1 MRAFILRKLL
11 NIVPTIFLLSL
22 IIFVGMELT
31 PGDAATALIEPDTP
45 VEEIEKIRESLG
57 LNEPA
62 YIRYFSWLAGIFVG
76 DFGIS
81 LNDGSDI
88 ATVISQKL
96 GATLE
101 LMLTSFLFSSII
113 GVILGIISSLKK
125 YSSTDHILTLF
136 GMIGLSIPSFFFRYH

>member
-22 IIFVGMELT
+22 IIFIGMELT

-88 ATVISQKL
+88 AT
-96 GATLE
+96 
-101 LMLTSFLFSSII
+101 
-113 GVILGIISSLKK
+113 
-125 YSSTDHILTLF
+125 
-136 GMIGLSIPSFFFRYH
+136 